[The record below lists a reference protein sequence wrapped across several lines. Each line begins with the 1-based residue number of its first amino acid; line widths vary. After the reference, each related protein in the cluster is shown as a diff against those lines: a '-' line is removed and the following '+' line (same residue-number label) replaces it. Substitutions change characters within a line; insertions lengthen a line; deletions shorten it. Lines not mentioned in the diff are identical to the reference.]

1 MININQ
7 KGGVMPIP
15 EMGYVYLIMMITFP
29 LWCILS
35 IIKRN
40 YDMARDWVMAFVLA
54 LIAFLNSITMLKL
67 G

>member
-1 MININQ
+1 
-7 KGGVMPIP
+7 MPIP
-15 EMGYVYLIMMITFP
+15 EMGYIYLIMMITFP

-40 YDMARDWVMAFVLA
+40 YDMARDWVMAFILA

>member
-1 MININQ
+1 
-7 KGGVMPIP
+7 MPIP
-15 EMGYVYLIMMITFP
+15 ETGYIYLVMMITFP

-35 IIKRN
+35 IIAHN
-40 YDMARDWVMAFVLA
+40 YDKACDWAMAFVLA